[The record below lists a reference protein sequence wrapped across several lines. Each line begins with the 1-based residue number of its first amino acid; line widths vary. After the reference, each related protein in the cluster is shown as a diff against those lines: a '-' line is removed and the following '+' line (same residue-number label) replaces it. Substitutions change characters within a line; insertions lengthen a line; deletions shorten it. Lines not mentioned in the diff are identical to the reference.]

1 MKQKLTAIALLFL
14 LLTLS
19 GCFGVE
25 EKILI
30 HKDGSGEFTLSF
42 DITQTTRKMVFLLE
56 KMNTAMR
63 KDSTSPTMR
72 KEDLWEKAREDQMV
86 KMNEKMPLKETCVIL
101 NGLKGISQ
109 SRHYTDT
116 TNGKFAMGLT
126 FKFTNIA
133 ALNKAL
139 KTVLGVKKDP
149 TRLTFPAP
157 VYTLKEGILI
167 REVTKKDVATF
178 LSDYS
183 ADDKLSKAMMKDFKY
198 VVVVQSDNDIKAA
211 AAGGASTTF
220 AGKQATLNYKALENR
235 DEIKNTNMHGEV
247 QVY

>member
-1 MKQKLTAIALLFL
+1 MKQNLTAFALLFL

-30 HKDGSGEFTLSF
+30 HKDGSGEFTLSI
-42 DITQTTRKMVFLLE
+42 DLTQTTKKMAFLFE

-63 KDSTSPTMR
+63 KDSTAPSIA

-116 TNGKFAMGLT
+116 ADAKFATGIT
-126 FKFTNIA
+126 FHFTNVA

-139 KTVLGVKKDP
+139 KKVLGPKKDP
-149 TRLTFPAP
+149 TRLTLPAP
-157 VYTLKEGILI
+157 IYTLKDGILI
-167 REVTKKDVATF
+167 REVNKKDVATF
-178 LSDYS
+178 LSDYNT
-183 ADDKLSKAMMKDFKY
+183 DDKLSKAMMKDFKY

-235 DEIKNTNMHGEV
+235 DEIKNTNMRGEV